1 MGMAVIAFASQKGGV
16 GKSTL
21 CRALAVEAIRAGLK
35 TIVSDLDA
43 AQGTVHEWAKDRAKL
58 GLEPPVTVRL
68 CRTATEALDGAGE
81 VDLLLVDG
89 PAKADVETLALARVA
104 DLIVQPCGG
113 GLDDLRPAIR
123 TFNGLID
130 RGVPRDRLLMALVRV
145 GSEAEASNA
154 RDYLEVAGYAC
165 ANGWLP
171 ERLTYRTLHNAG
183 QSITEAK
190 IPGLRSAAEMLVQ
203 SIIDTAQAA
212 QEAA

>member
-1 MGMAVIAFASQKGGV
+1 MAVIAFASQKGGV

-21 CRALAVEAIRAGLK
+21 CRALAVEAIRAGLT

-58 GLEPPVTVRL
+58 GLEPPITVRL
-68 CRTATEALDGAGE
+68 CRTAAEALDGAGD

-165 ANGWLP
+165 ASGWLP

-183 QSITEAK
+183 QSITEAR
-190 IPGLRSAAEMLVQ
+190 IPGLRSAAEVMVQ

>member
-1 MGMAVIAFASQKGGV
+1 MAIIAFASQKGGV

-21 CRALAVEAIRAGLK
+21 CRALAVEAIRSGLT

-43 AQGTVHEWAKDRAKL
+43 AQGKVHEWARDRAKL
-58 GLEPPVTVRL
+58 GLQPSVSVRL
-68 CRTATEALDGAGE
+68 CRTASEALDGAGE

-89 PAKADVETLALARVA
+89 PAKADAETLALARVA

-130 RGVPRDRLLMALVRV
+130 RGVPRDRLLMALIRV
-145 GSEAEASNA
+145 GSEAEASSA

-165 ANGWLP
+165 AAGWLP
-171 ERLTYRTLHNAG
+171 ERLTYRTLHNSG
-183 QSITEAK
+183 QAITEARVT
-190 IPGLRSAAEMLVQ
+190 GLRSAAEALVQ
-203 SIIDTAQAA
+203 SIIDTAQPV
-212 QEAA
+212 QEPA

>member
-1 MGMAVIAFASQKGGV
+1 MAVIAFASQKGGV

-68 CRTATEALDGAGE
+68 CRTAAEALDGGGD

-165 ANGWLP
+165 ASGWLP

-190 IPGLRSAAEMLVQ
+190 IPGLRSAAEVMVQ

>member
-1 MGMAVIAFASQKGGV
+1 MAVIAFASQKGGV

-58 GLEPPVTVRL
+58 GLNPPVAVRL
-68 CRTATEALDGAGE
+68 CRTAAEALDGAGD

-165 ANGWLP
+165 ASGWLP

-190 IPGLRSAAEMLVQ
+190 ILGLRSAAEVMVQ

>member
-1 MGMAVIAFASQKGGV
+1 MAVIAFASQKGGV

-68 CRTATEALDGAGE
+68 CRTAAEALDGAGD

-165 ANGWLP
+165 ASGWLP

-190 IPGLRSAAEMLVQ
+190 ILGLRSAAEVMVQ
-203 SIIDTAQAA
+203 SIIDAAQAA
-212 QEAA
+212 KEAA

>member
-1 MGMAVIAFASQKGGV
+1 MAIIAFASQKGGV

-21 CRALAVEAIRAGLK
+21 CRALAVEGVRSGLA

-43 AQGTVHEWAKDRAKL
+43 AQGTVHEWARDRAKL
-58 GLEPPVTVRL
+58 RLQPSVSVRL
-68 CRTATEALDGAGE
+68 CRTASEALDGAGE

-89 PAKADVETLALARVA
+89 PAKADAETLALARVA

-130 RGVPRDRLLMALVRV
+130 RGVPRNRLLMALIRV
-145 GSEAEASNA
+145 GSEAEASSA

-165 ANGWLP
+165 AAGWLP
-171 ERLTYRTLHNAG
+171 ERLTYRTLHNSG
-183 QSITEAK
+183 QAITEARVA
-190 IPGLRSAAEMLVQ
+190 GLRSTAEALVQ
-203 SIIDTAQAA
+203 SIIDAAQAV
-212 QEAA
+212 QEPA

>member
-1 MGMAVIAFASQKGGV
+1 MAVIAFASQKGGV

-43 AQGTVHEWAKDRAKL
+43 SQGTVHEWAKDRAKL

-68 CRTATEALDGAGE
+68 CRTAAEALDGAGE

-130 RGVPRDRLLMALVRV
+130 HGVPRDRLLMALVRV

-190 IPGLRSAAEMLVQ
+190 LPGLRSAAEMLVQ

>member
-1 MGMAVIAFASQKGGV
+1 MAVIAFASQKGGV

-21 CRALAVEAIRAGLK
+21 CRALAVEAIRGGLK

-68 CRTATEALDGAGE
+68 CRTAADALDGAGE

>member
-1 MGMAVIAFASQKGGV
+1 MAVIAFASQKGGV

-68 CRTATEALDGAGE
+68 CRTAAEALDGAGE

>member
-1 MGMAVIAFASQKGGV
+1 
-16 GKSTL
+16 
-21 CRALAVEAIRAGLK
+21 
-35 TIVSDLDA
+35 
-43 AQGTVHEWAKDRAKL
+43 
-58 GLEPPVTVRL
+58 
-68 CRTATEALDGAGE
+68 

-89 PAKADVETLALARVA
+89 PAKADAETLALARTA

-130 RGVPRDRLLMALVRV
+130 RGVPRSRLLMALVRV
-145 GSEAEASNA
+145 GSEAEAGNA

-165 ANGWLP
+165 ASGWLP

-190 IPGLRSAAEMLVQ
+190 IPGLRAAAEVLVQ

-212 QEAA
+212 QEAT

>member
-68 CRTATEALDGAGE
+68 CRTAADALDGAGE

-190 IPGLRSAAEMLVQ
+190 ISGLRSAAEMLVQ

>member
-1 MGMAVIAFASQKGGV
+1 MAVIAFASQKGGV